1 MIGPYMYFT
10 IEFQI
15 ASSHSQSNF
24 GALQEGSLL
33 RLKLMNDTY
42 VSLYNLK
49 TNEGRIDPYTG
60 NTIFAAQ
67 YAIGKQEMKSLRSS
81 ELDKMRVMWSTG
93 FEDYDVYNI
102 DLLISQIN
110 CLMSRK

>member
-1 MIGPYMYFT
+1 MYLT

-24 GALQEGSLL
+24 GSLQEGSLL
-33 RLKLMNDTY
+33 RIKLMNDEF

-60 NTIFAAQ
+60 YTIFSAQ
-67 YAIGKQEMKSLRSS
+67 YAIGKQEMKKLRTS
-81 ELDKMRVMWSTG
+81 EMDKMRVMWSTG

-102 DLLISQIN
+102 DLLINQIN
-110 CLMSRK
+110 CLMSRE